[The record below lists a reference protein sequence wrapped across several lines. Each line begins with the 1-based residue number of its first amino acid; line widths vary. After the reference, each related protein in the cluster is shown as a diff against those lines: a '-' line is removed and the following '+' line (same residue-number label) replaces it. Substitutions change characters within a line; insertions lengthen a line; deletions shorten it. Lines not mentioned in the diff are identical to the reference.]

1 MKNVFDLRKFLSE
14 NRTHP
19 ATVTETEVS
28 ENHGPDMAQIFSI
41 IEDRASDTGFDA
53 RDEAMEV
60 MEAIGQEYEIDF
72 EFGAGPSR
80 QAEEVS
86 EEELKESK
94 FRESIKKLLES

>member
-19 ATVTETEVS
+19 ATVTETEVNERVGS
-28 ENHGPDMAQIFSI
+28 EQDI
-41 IEDRASDTGFDA
+41 IALIKDRAAETGFSEQE
-53 RDEAMEV
+53 EAMEV
-60 MEAIGQEYEIDF
+60 MEFIGQEYEIDF

-80 QAEEVS
+80 QAEEVD